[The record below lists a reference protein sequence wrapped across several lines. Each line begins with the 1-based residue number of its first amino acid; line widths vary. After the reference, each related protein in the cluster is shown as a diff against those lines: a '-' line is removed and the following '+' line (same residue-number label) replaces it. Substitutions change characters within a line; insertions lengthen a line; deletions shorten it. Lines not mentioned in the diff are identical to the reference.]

1 MYHAAAEAGLGA
13 QAEEARVRYV
23 PVSQISTPPTLTTTS
38 RPYGEIVN
46 QVNTAHDITRLNV
59 SVSYLFSPQ
68 EFYSALSPVSRP
80 RPAASRS
87 KAARRVADTKL
98 EQGVRPFPLGNP
110 GHYTY
115 YQV

>member
-1 MYHAAAEAGLGA
+1 M
-13 QAEEARVRYV
+13 
-23 PVSQISTPPTLTTTS
+23 
-38 RPYGEIVN
+38 
-46 QVNTAHDITRLNV
+46 
-59 SVSYLFSPQ
+59 YLFSVSQ

-87 KAARRVADTKL
+87 KAARRVADTQL

-115 YQV
+115 YQVCRQSVNIM